1 MIDKKVLIA
10 EDNPLN
16 RRVFENIIR
25 QRYHLDV
32 AKNGYQAIEKLKA
45 QAFDLILLDIQMPIM
60 DGVTACRIIKS
71 ERLSDAPI
79 IAISAYADE
88 TDKAL
93 FISSGFDDFL
103 PKPVKPQILLRLLS
117 KFLDQDVNLVKPEF
131 PVFAEETL
139 QKLLKYNSNTN
150 IRTVYHD
157 FLQETHMLLEEIETL
172 IREKKFQEVGPK
184 LHTIKGNSGTL
195 GATALFKFSESF
207 ELNIKSQ
214 NFDNIEKEYLTLKY
228 LVNSFENHLKS
239 HTILNS

>member
-32 AKNGYQAIEKLKA
+32 AENGYQAIEKLNE
-45 QAFDLILLDIQMPIM
+45 QAFDLILLDIQMPVM

-88 TDKAL
+88 SDKAL

-117 KFLDQDVNLVKPEF
+117 KFLDQGAGIAKPEF
-131 PVFAEETL
+131 PVLSEDTL
-139 QKLLKYNSNTN
+139 QKLLKYNSNIN
-150 IRTVYHD
+150 IRTVYAD
-157 FLQETHMLLEEIETL
+157 FLKETHMLLEEIKAL
-172 IREKKFQEVGPK
+172 IQAKQFYEVGQK

-195 GATALFKFSESF
+195 GATALFKFSEAF

-214 NFDNIEKEYLTLKY
+214 NFDNIEKEYLTLKE

-239 HTILNS
+239 HTILSS